1 MSSTSNVQS
10 YLPYVFRPVYTWT
23 GSNFSTSFNISNVDT
38 ISVNTATFGRLSVG
52 DSNLNVYVGSNAGN
66 VPSNATAFITYCNTA
81 VGTSAGAG
89 ISNASNSEFVGYLA
103 GNSGK
108 SVFNSILVGMNAGGL
123 GATTNSISNI
133 YNSILIG
140 TCNATGLSNISNT
153 ISIGGNSSGGG
164 TSNIFIGTS
173 NGFRTAGSSNIIIG
187 NGVFPTISTTFT
199 ASLLS
204 TIVTCTTPTPT
215 NIAVGDTL
223 TIAGLVPTGFNG
235 SITVLSVPS
244 TTTFTYSNTTP
255 GPLTSNAGTAT
266 GTSGTIPNYSDANK
280 TTYTV
285 STSISNKFFLG
296 SGSNIIAAGDF
307 ANGVF
312 VVGSTNTNSWSCNSG
327 IYATSNIS
335 NISLDV
341 YKYARFQNGISI
353 GRDPG
358 AYTLDVNGQFRITDG
373 LGWIA
378 MSNSNSP
385 GQSNSFVEI
394 KPAPGISG
402 TMTLQLT
409 GNMTVSSNITAS
421 NVVATN
427 AMTAVGYSTFQSSSF
442 LTLSATMANTV
453 APSTPGTGFVTYTT
467 TAAHGFSVGQTVV
480 IASGSGFSV
489 GYTGITGVI
498 VGFGTPPTT
507 TFYIANATTGG
518 TTTGTGGNIAV
529 VYAAGTAKNG
539 LLQGTVFDTV
549 GVANYHIVST
559 IVRSV
564 GTAYSNTSTIAPV
577 GALSCTV
584 YSNTPP
590 VGSGL
595 PANSITFSNTTG
607 TNLTVGYN
615 FTQFPTS

>member
-427 AMTAVGYSTFQSSSF
+427 EMTAVGYSTFQSSSF
-442 LTLSATMANTV
+442 STLSATISSGGV
-453 APSTPGTGFVTYTT
+453 ASNTPGAGYATYTT
-467 TAAHGFSVGQTVV
+467 TGAHNLSIGQT
-480 IASGSGFSV
+480 IAI
-489 GYTGITGVI
+489 TAGITPLGYAGITATVL
-498 VGFGTPPTT
+498 GFGSPSAT
-507 TFYIANATTGG
+507 TFYIAN
-518 TTTGTGGNIAV
+518 TTTGVASGTANIGV

-549 GVANYHIVST
+549 GVANYHVVST

-564 GTAYSNTSTIAPV
+564 GTAYQNTSTIAPV
-577 GALSCTV
+577 GALACTV

-590 VGSGL
+590 AGSGL